1 MNRSAGLT
9 LIEVL
14 VAIFILALI
23 AGSFLT
29 SYGFAHKHNTKAE
42 TVLMASFIAQ
52 TKMEAL
58 QSMDAL
64 SAYRQGRGHMVQD
77 DSGCYIQTL
86 CQPYLSDDYH
96 LFSLVLKDKTG
107 DGQGYML
114 YAVPPEGKDVLLID
128 NIVKDTIVNLSI
140 ANESFSME
148 VQGSGQLINGS
159 LTNGGRKIMVMINAV
174 GYSGNHHMTFHI
186 NPVGRTVEARVYD
199 TGGNSNKLTI
209 LGVSEQR
216 FTDYVYRNY
225 SMIRAVVSVF
235 ADDTDTQPVAVFE
248 SIFQLEN

>member
-1 MNRSAGLT
+1 MTIRCSRDRKGKDSMNRSAGLM

-14 VAIFILALI
+14 VAYLYWRYSRF
-23 AGSFLT
+23 FLT
-29 SYGFAHKHNTKAE
+29 SSCTWHNTKAE
-42 TVLMASFIAQ
+42 QPMASFIAQ

-159 LTNGGRKIMVMINAV
+159 LTNGGRKIMVMIN
-174 GYSGNHHMTFHI
+174 GGLLRKSS
-186 NPVGRTVEARVYD
+186 YD
-199 TGGNSNKLTI
+199 
-209 LGVSEQR
+209 VS
-216 FTDYVYRNY
+216 Y
-225 SMIRAVVSVF
+225 
-235 ADDTDTQPVAVFE
+235 
-248 SIFQLEN
+248 